1 MAAYTPS
8 MNLSNNTP
16 ITKGMVLH
24 QGVRPGIVSSADGVC
39 KVYKESSENETR
51 DGLPSANETSDS
63 IICSR
68 VVKGLQ

>member
-24 QGVRPGIVSSADGVC
+24 QDVRPGIVSSADGVC

-51 DGLPSANETSDS
+51 DGLHLRTRLVIVSFAA
-63 IICSR
+63 
-68 VVKGLQ
+68 G